1 MKMFYFFIFL
11 FFCSLSAFSQN
22 NTDSLQNFHDST
34 IKETDKG
41 IPFYDKYNNIIGGD
55 SLRYCN
61 GIKCSGFIKDYYPDG
76 KIKHKGYYVNGQ
88 LTSIY
93 KNYYNNEQL
102 ERSFKVNSSKK
113 STVTIYYKNGIL
125 RSKGKYLNDSFL
137 EWEDYYPN
145 GNLESSEEN
154 NKSLD
159 YYIHFNFYYEN
170 GNPQNTLELIDKKN
184 KIYSSKEFFENGQVK
199 QEGKRIQN
207 QAINDYFKSGKW
219 LIYNEKG
226 ELIDKEIYVR
236 GELIDEASTTKDD

>member
-1 MKMFYFFIFL
+1 M
-11 FFCSLSAFSQN
+11 
-22 NTDSLQNFHDST
+22 
-34 IKETDKG
+34 
-41 IPFYDKYNNIIGGD
+41 
-55 SLRYCN
+55 
-61 GIKCSGFIKDYYPDG
+61 
-76 KIKHKGYYVNGQ
+76 
-88 LTSIY
+88 
-93 KNYYNNEQL
+93 
-102 ERSFKVNSSKK
+102 
-113 STVTIYYKNGIL
+113 
-125 RSKGKYLNDSFL
+125 NDSFL